1 MKKEKKILISICFF
15 VLLCPQISMADVRLP
30 KIFGDSMILQR
41 DQLIPVWG
49 WAEPD
54 ESIQVSFHLQTKKT
68 QADKSGKWMVKLDPE
83 KAGGPFT
90 LVIRGKT
97 EVRITDVYVGEV
109 WLCSGQSNMELE
121 IKHLLEFNQHA
132 KQAYPLIRQIKVP
145 PCVSKDL
152 QEDIADNPEWMSAES
167 PYIDDFTA
175 VGYFFAIQLHK
186 SLGIPVGLINA
197 SRGATT
203 IEPWIAE
210 SAFRGE
216 ADLTYIVDG
225 LEEVRIQDLE
235 YDKQYTYP
243 TLLFNTMI
251 NPLIPYAFK
260 GVIWYQGEGNVGN
273 AAGYRK
279 TFPLLISDWR
289 EKWGMGDFPFYF
301 VQLSSFDASK
311 ANFVPNIDLKNAWAE
326 LREAQASV
334 LHMANTGMAVTTDIG
349 DSDNI
354 HPQNKKDVGN
364 RLAAIAL
371 SKTYGKNIVYQGPS
385 YKKYEIKKNKII
397 IYFNEVYSGLCTK
410 NNGDDVYGFEVAGSD
425 GKFKQVNAKIAG
437 KTIIIPWEKNLKPIT
452 IRYSWTDDAGKSN
465 LFNKEGFPAVPF
477 RTETKYSQN

>member
-1 MKKEKKILISICFF
+1 MKKNVIVICLY
-15 VLLCPQISMADVRLP
+15 VLLWPQISMADVRLP
-30 KIFGDSMILQR
+30 KLFGDNMILQR
-41 DQLIPVWG
+41 DQQNPVWG
-49 WAEPD
+49 WADPD

-83 KAGGPFT
+83 KAGGPFI
-90 LVIRGKT
+90 LDIRGKND
-97 EVRITDVYVGEV
+97 VRFTDVWVGEV

-121 IKHLLEFNQHA
+121 IRELLELSQDA

-145 PCVSKDL
+145 PCVSKNL
-152 QEDIADNPEWMSAES
+152 QEDIADNPSWTSAEF
-167 PYIDDFTA
+167 PHIDDFTA
-175 VGYFFAIQLHK
+175 VGYFFALKLHK
-186 SLGIPVGLINA
+186 SLGVPIGLINA

-203 IEPWIAE
+203 IEPWISE
-210 SAFRGE
+210 SAFRNE
-216 ADLTYIVDG
+216 TDLAHIVDG
-225 LEEVRIQDLE
+225 IKEVRIQELE

-260 GVIWYQGEGNVGN
+260 GIIWYQGEGNVGN
-273 AAGYRK
+273 ADGYRK

-289 EKWGMGDFPFYF
+289 KKWDMGDFPFYF

-334 LHMANTGMAVTTDIG
+334 LQMTNTGMAVTTDIG
-349 DSDNI
+349 DPDNI

-371 SKTYGKNIVYQGPS
+371 SKTYGRNIVHSGPVL
-385 YKKYEIKKNKII
+385 KKCIVKKNKIV
-397 IYFNEVYSGLCTK
+397 IYFDEVHSGLCTT
-410 NNGDDVYGFEVAGSD
+410 NNDNDIYGFEVAD
-425 GKFKQVNAKIAG
+425 FDKKFMPVNAEISG
-437 KTIIIPWEKNLKPIT
+437 ETIVIPWEGKTKPIAV
-452 IRYSWTDDAGKSN
+452 RFSWTDDAGKSN

-477 RTETKYSQN
+477 RTETRYSQN